1 MSFLS
6 QVEIQMTKSTLHS
19 ICGLTG
25 SAVFSLS
32 GLWIA
37 SGATPEYASLFDR
50 AGGATLAVFF
60 IWVACTYVV
69 KLRGDWG
76 SWVQVK

>member
-1 MSFLS
+1 MR
-6 QVEIQMTKSTLHS
+6 KDTLHS

-25 SAVFSLS
+25 SAVFSFG

-37 SGATPEYASLFDR
+37 SGLATDYASLFDR
-50 AGGATLAVFF
+50 AGGVLLAVFF

-76 SWVQVK
+76 SWVRVK